1 MPFYRN
7 SCLLAGIAASIV
19 AASALQAQ
27 EKPSYQ
33 IYGTLVTFVDNI
45 QATGASTSA
54 ASSNALVTVSATA
67 ANVPART
74 RITCGTSNI
83 GFKGDYQT
91 PVDGLKIFWQVE
103 SSVSVDG
110 DQPSTLAGRNSAL
123 GLVDPTWGRV
133 FVGSWDTPYK
143 FPTLFMGAMRSLLPF
158 DGNLYGN
165 PGFNIPGTVTN
176 SGRVGS
182 KNDASFS
189 RRQGNSIQYWS
200 PEFAGFSTRLAYS
213 VNEGRTTTDSAAQP
227 QLSPTV
233 LSALVTYKH
242 ANLTLNAGYERH
254 NDYFGLNQLT
264 SSSSTAG
271 SAANPTSKDEGLELV
286 GIYLIPSTGTRI
298 TGLVEQLKYHNDR
311 EGHRR
316 LRPGI
321 QAHRL
326 DRLGPARLRR
336 QQGVD
341 HRRRRRQGFG
351 QGGGHRQLQHRRA
364 RRHPAEP
371 WLQPRPGQVRRPV
384 RLLLHRAQRRRRDLR
399 PVPGARRHQP
409 RRRHQGLRRGPAL
422 HLLRFRRHGG
432 YKDEAETNR

>member
-7 SCLLAGIAASIV
+7 SCLLAGIV

-54 ASSNALVTVSATA
+54 ANSNALVTVSGTA

-91 PVDGLKIFWQVE
+91 PVDGLKVFWQVE

-123 GLVDPTWGRV
+123 GLVNPAWGRV

-165 PGFNIPGTVTN
+165 PGFNVPGTVTS
-176 SGRVGS
+176 SGRAAS

-213 VNEGRTTTDSAAQP
+213 VNEGRTATDSAAQP

-264 SSSSTAG
+264 SSASTAG
-271 SAANPTSKDEGLELV
+271 SASNPSSKDEGLELV

-298 TGLVEQLKYHNDR
+298 TGLVEQLKYHND
-311 EGHRR
+311 EKGASGFVQEYRR
-316 LRPGI
+316 TAWTVSV
-321 QAHRL
+321 Q
-326 DRLGPARLRR
+326 
-336 QQGVD
+336 
-341 HRRRRRQGFG
+341 QGFG
-351 QGGGHRQLQHRRA
+351 DNKVWITCGSAGKGSAKVQGTGSSSTEGLGATQLSLGYSRA
-364 RRHPAEP
+364 LGKSAD
-371 WLQPRPGQVRRPV
+371 LFASYYTVRNDAAATYGLFPV
-384 RLLLHRAQRRRRDLR
+384 LSGIN
-399 PVPGARRHQP
+399 PGADTRGFGA
-409 RRRHQGLRRGPAL
+409 GLL
-422 HLLRFRRHGG
+422 YTF
-432 YKDEAETNR
+432 